1 MRAIGALYHPT
12 VAGGGGETDNTA
24 MDKSPQSQ
32 PPTGGLG
39 RLIREGG
46 RWWMWAALIGL
57 VLGMA
62 GLVVLQALEYLAPFV
77 YVAL

>member
-1 MRAIGALYHPT
+1 MSTLPSGDDL
-12 VAGGGGETDNTA
+12 
-24 MDKSPQSQ
+24 
-32 PPTGGLG
+32 PPGLPELV
-39 RLIREGG
+39 RQGG

-57 VLGMA
+57 GLGLV

>member
-1 MRAIGALYHPT
+1 MST
-12 VAGGGGETDNTA
+12 T
-24 MDKSPQSQ
+24 
-32 PPTGGLG
+32 PPGDGLPPG
-39 RLIREGG
+39 LPELVRQGG

-57 VLGMA
+57 GLGLV

>member
-1 MRAIGALYHPT
+1 MGAIGALYFPT
-12 VAGGGGETDNTA
+12 VAGCRGTTDNTG
-24 MDKSPQSQ
+24 MDNTPQ
-32 PPTGGLG
+32 PPPIGGLG
-39 RLIREGG
+39 QLIRRGG

-57 VLGMA
+57 VLGLA

>member
-1 MRAIGALYHPT
+1 
-12 VAGGGGETDNTA
+12 
-24 MDKSPQSQ
+24 
-32 PPTGGLG
+32 
-39 RLIREGG
+39 
-46 RWWMWAALIGL
+46 MWAALIGL